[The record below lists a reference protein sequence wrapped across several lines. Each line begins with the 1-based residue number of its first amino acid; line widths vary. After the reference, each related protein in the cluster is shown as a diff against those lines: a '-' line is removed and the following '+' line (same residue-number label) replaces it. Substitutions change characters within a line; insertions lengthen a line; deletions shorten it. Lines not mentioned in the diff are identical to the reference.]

1 MVTVRQFVFGVA
13 LLIAAVG
20 DSSGQ
25 SRSFRSA
32 PPSPPA
38 TQQQPTISDQR
49 GTDQSPL
56 SVKVLPSPASK
67 EDADREER
75 ARQEKLE
82 ADGKLADQIGKIAS
96 YTFWLGIFAFALLC
110 AAVAQIG
117 LFWFQLNFI
126 RKGVDGAAL
135 AANAAQAATD
145 ATKRSIVLAEDTA
158 QRQLRAYVMVH
169 AAAIENLSS
178 GRKPIARLILK
189 NTGQTPAHAVS
200 HWCSSGVAP
209 YPMPDHVVRA
219 LRGRE
224 TEMSTK
230 PLPPGAETKAWSESE
245 ILTEA
250 QYEGLSEG
258 THALYVVGE
267 IRYLDAFNKP
277 QETDFLLFVGGPGGL
292 IGELASYTTG
302 NRAT

>member
-1 MVTVRQFVFGVA
+1 MPTVRQFVVGVA

-25 SRSFRSA
+25 TRSLRSA
-32 PPSPPA
+32 PPSPPPVS
-38 TQQQPTISDQR
+38 QPTFSEQR

-56 SVKVLPSPASK
+56 TVKVLPSPASK
-67 EDADREER
+67 EDAEREER

-82 ADGKLADQIGKIAS
+82 ADEKLADHLGKIAS
-96 YTFWLGIFAFALLC
+96 YTFWLGIFTFALLC

-117 LFWFQLNFI
+117 MFWFQLNFM
-126 RKGVDGAAL
+126 RKGVEGAVL

-145 ATKRSIVLAEDTA
+145 ATKRAIVLSEDTA
-158 QRQLRAYVMVH
+158 QRQLRAYVMVSS
-169 AAAIENLSS
+169 AAIENLSS
-178 GRKPIARLILK
+178 GRKPTAKLILK

-200 HWCSSGVAP
+200 HWCAAGVAP
-209 YPMPDHVVRA
+209 YPMPDHIVRA
-219 LRGRE
+219 LKNHEAELSSR
-224 TEMSTK
+224 
-230 PLPPGAETKAWSESE
+230 PLPPGAEAQSWSESD

-250 QYEGLSEG
+250 QYEGLSDG

-267 IRYLDAFNKP
+267 IRYTDAFNKP
-277 QETDFLLFVGGPGGL
+277 QETDFLLFIGGPGGL
-292 IGELASYTTG
+292 TGELTSYTTG